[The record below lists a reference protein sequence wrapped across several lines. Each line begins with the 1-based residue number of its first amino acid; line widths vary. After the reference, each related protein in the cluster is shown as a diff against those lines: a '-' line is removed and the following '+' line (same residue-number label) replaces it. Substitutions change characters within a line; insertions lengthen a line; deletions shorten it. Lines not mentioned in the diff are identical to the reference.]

1 MTTLFFIAYLSSGDR
16 IAASAAQSFAL
27 REPFRKFGIMTAQ
40 TARGTRCMRK
50 VHHYHSKE
58 DDYRRH
64 AADTLDLAQRASST
78 SDKARLLMMAGRLA

>member
-1 MTTLFFIAYLSSGDR
+1 
-16 IAASAAQSFAL
+16 
-27 REPFRKFGIMTAQ
+27 
-40 TARGTRCMRK
+40 MRK

-78 SDKARLLMMAGRLA
+78 SDKARLLMMADAWLDLAERAHKLARRQAAKILHPLLRSKRDSEAEGSEAE